1 MKTPSMKT
9 FENNPD
15 YKIMWQMFLA
25 IQEFI

>member
-1 MKTPSMKT
+1 METPSMKT

-15 YKIMWQMFLA
+15 YNVMWRMFLA